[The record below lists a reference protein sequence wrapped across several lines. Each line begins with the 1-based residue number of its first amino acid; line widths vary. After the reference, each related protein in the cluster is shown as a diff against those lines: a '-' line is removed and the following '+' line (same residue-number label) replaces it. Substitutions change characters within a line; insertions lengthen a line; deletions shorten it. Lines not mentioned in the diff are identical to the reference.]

1 MKYASLD
8 DFMNGVEARDPHQ
21 REFLQAVKEVMDSVW
36 PFVEEV
42 PHYAEQGLLDRLVE
56 PERVIQFRIPWT
68 DDEGIVRV
76 NRGWRVQHNS
86 ALGPY
91 KGGMRFKPDLTL
103 SVLKF
108 LAFEQTF
115 KNALTTLPLGGGKG
129 GADFDP
135 KGKSE
140 GEVMRFCQ
148 SLVLELSRHVGPH
161 TDVPAGDI
169 GVGEREIGFMAGM
182 ARKITNSAEAVF
194 TGKNLSFGGSHL
206 RKQATGYGVIYFTER
221 MLARRGESLEGKSI
235 AISGAGNVAQH
246 AIEKAMQ
253 HGARVVTASDSS
265 GAVFDPAGFDEE
277 KFAALQQIKN
287 AERGSLETYAE
298 KFGLIFEKGRHPWG
312 ATAEIA
318 MPCATQNE
326 LMEKDAKTLAENGTR
341 YVVEGANM
349 PVSAD
354 ALEVFKDAGVCFA
367 PGKAANAGGVAVSG
381 LEMSQGAMG
390 LRWPR
395 EEVEQRLQNIMC
407 EIEESCAVYGTKN
420 GDCVNYVDGANVVGF
435 TRVADAMLAQGVT

>member
-8 DFMNGVEARDPHQ
+8 DFMNAVKARDPHQ
-21 REFLQAVKEVMDSVW
+21 TEFIQAVQEVMDSVW
-36 PFVEEV
+36 PFVEQV

-68 DDEGIVRV
+68 DDDGIVRV

-86 ALGPY
+86 ALGPF
-91 KGGMRFKPDLTL
+91 KGGIRFQPGLTL

-129 GADFDP
+129 GADFSP

-148 SLVLELSRHVGPH
+148 SLALELSRHVGPH

-182 ARKITNSAEAVF
+182 ARKIANSSEAVF
-194 TGKNLSFGGSHL
+194 TGKKVSFGGSHF
-206 RKQATGYGVIYFTER
+206 RKEATGYGVIYFLCH
-221 MLARRGESLEGKSI
+221 MLERRGECIEGQRI
-235 AISGAGNVAQH
+235 LVSGAGNVAQH
-246 AIEKAMQ
+246 AIQKAMQ
-253 HGARVVTASDSS
+253 CGGKVISVSDSS
-265 GAVFDPAGFDEE
+265 GTAHDPEGFTPE
-277 KFAALQQIKN
+277 KFEALQEIKN
-287 AERGSLETYAE
+287 EKRGSVAEYAERFSLR
-298 KFGLIFEKGRHPWG
+298 FEKGGTPW
-312 ATAEIA
+312 AIEADIA
-318 MPCATQNE
+318 IPCATQNE
-326 LMEKDAKTLAENGTR
+326 LGAEGAKAMARNKMKYL
-341 YVVEGANM
+341 VEGANM
-349 PVSAD
+349 PATAE
-354 ALEVFKDAGVCFA
+354 ALSIIEEAGICFA

-381 LEMSQGAMG
+381 LEMSQNAMG

-395 EEVEQRLQNIMC
+395 EEVEQRLQGIMH
-407 EIEESCAVYGTKN
+407 EIEESCAVYGARN
-420 GDCVNYVDGANVVGF
+420 GSCVNYIDGANVVGF
-435 TRVADAMLAQGVT
+435 TRVADAMLAQGVI